1 MSSEE
6 DISTLYARD
15 LTPTEDVKN
24 SCLLADKNRRL
35 VKENHRLAKENRAMR
50 NLLTLMNQRM
60 EKCRTTFLPCNR

>member
-24 SCLLADKNRRL
+24 SCLFADKNRRL
-35 VKENHRLAKENRAMR
+35 VKENHRLAKEIRAMR
-50 NLLTLMNQRM
+50 NSLTLMNQRM